1 MSMVTPPAANGAQ
14 GSKRLQSV
22 VRALLEHGT
31 MSRTEL
37 AALTGYSQ
45 SSMTGSIRML
55 MRLGHVMETGRG
67 RSTGGR
73 RRTMLEFDRR
83 SVLLMLISVDS
94 GHLVA
99 RQVDLSGT
107 VHVQVRRRLDPE
119 RPLASVLNAIDALQG
134 AAESPSTCAII
145 SLPGVVSAEGDVS
158 LAPALGQPTD
168 RRLQDVVAE
177 ASGLHTIGE
186 NDVNLLALGEAV
198 GGAAQDVK
206 DFGLIFVGDGIGG
219 ALVLDGRV
227 HRGVSGSAGEIGFL
241 PWNGTPSSGGSA
253 FGPLES
259 NWSVSA
265 LRSKA
270 EDIGIDAAET
280 NVVEALEGSDMPEA
294 RVLLDAAMDAW
305 AYAGI
310 VLTCVINPGRVV
322 FAGGAVHLSVSSRA
336 ALSAKVLAGSPSP
349 IEVCFAELGDGAIV
363 NGAISH
369 LQSAPWIFLPED
381 EEHPDP
387 HRSTAG
393 PDKEPP
399 EELLS

>member
-37 AALTGYSQ
+37 AELTGYSQ

-119 RPLASVLNAIDALQG
+119 QPLASVLNAIDALQG

-241 PWNGTPSSGGSA
+241 PWNGTPSGGGSA

-280 NVVEALEGSDMPEA
+280 NVVEALENSDMPEA
-294 RVLLDAAMDAW
+294 RALLDAAMDAW

-336 ALSAKVLAGSPSP
+336 ALSAKVH
-349 IEVCFAELGDGAIV
+349 
-363 NGAISH
+363 GAISH

>member
-1 MSMVTPPAANGAQ
+1 MSTVTPSTASGAQ
-14 GSKRLQSV
+14 GHRRLQSV
-22 VRALLEHGT
+22 VSALLTHGT

-37 AALTGYSQ
+37 AEVTGYSQ
-45 SSMTGSIRML
+45 SSMTGSIRFL
-55 MRLGHVMETGRG
+55 MRLGHVVETGRG

-83 SVLLMLISVDS
+83 SVLLMLLSVDS

-107 VHVQVRRRLDPE
+107 VHVQVRRHLDPDQ
-119 RPLASVLNAIDALQG
+119 PLNSVLTAIDALQG
-134 AAESPSTCAII
+134 VAESPSTCAVI

-168 RRLQDVVAE
+168 RRIQDVIAE
-177 ASGLHTIGE
+177 VTGLLTIAE
-186 NDVNLLALGEAV
+186 NDVNLLALGEAM
-198 GGAAQDVK
+198 GGAARDAR

-241 PWNGTPSSGGSA
+241 PWQGALDHGGSA
-253 FGPLES
+253 VGPLES
-259 NWSVSA
+259 DWSVAA
-265 LRSKA
+265 LQSKA
-270 EDIGIDAAET
+270 ENIGIDADEAH
-280 NVVEALEGSDMPEA
+280 VVEALEASDAPEA
-294 RVLLDAAMDAW
+294 RALLDAAMDAW

-310 VLTCVINPGRVV
+310 VLTCVINPGRIV
-322 FAGGAVHLSVSSRA
+322 FAGDAAQLSPGSRR

-349 IEVCFAELGDGAIV
+349 IEVCFAELGEGAIV
-363 NGAISH
+363 NGAIAH

-381 EEHPDP
+381 EERTAPPHPTTCADP
-387 HRSTAG
+387 GSAPNPH
-393 PDKEPP
+393 D
-399 EELLS
+399 